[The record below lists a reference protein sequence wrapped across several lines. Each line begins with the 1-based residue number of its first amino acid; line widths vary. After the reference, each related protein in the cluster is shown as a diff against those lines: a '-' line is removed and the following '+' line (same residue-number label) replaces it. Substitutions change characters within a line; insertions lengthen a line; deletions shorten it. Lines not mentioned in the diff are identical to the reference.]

1 MSNPD
6 RKDEDLIVPSKWYD
20 ALPRPSWSRFQ
31 KVKTSKEW
39 FEVYKITPE
48 VYALYEDGQFQE
60 VISYLILGDN
70 KAALI
75 DTGYGMGDIKSLVE
89 ELTDLPII
97 VVTTHTHV
105 DHIGQHNE
113 FSDIAVYDH
122 LFSRENAAKGR
133 EQKGMGDALGPG
145 MYWKKLPE
153 GLTPEN
159 YHIPP
164 FKVTRWLKDG
174 DKIDL
179 GNKELEII
187 HTPGHSPDSV
197 CILDKDSKLFWTGDT
212 FYNAPLYVY
221 SSTTNLDDFINSY
234 RKMNELSDH
243 YDYLMP
249 SHNETYIPKEIIAR
263 VLETAEDIKIG
274 AAGEFRE
281 QQRGNITIRRYDREG
296 FAIIVK
302 A

>member
-6 RKDEDLIVPSKWYD
+6 RKDEDLIVPTKWYD
-20 ALPRPSWSRFQ
+20 ALPRTSWTRFQ
-31 KVKTSKEW
+31 KVKTSQEW
-39 FEVYKITPE
+39 FEVYRITPE

-60 VISYLILGDN
+60 VISYLIIGTE

-89 ELTDLPII
+89 ELTNLPII

-113 FSDIAVYDH
+113 FSNIAVYDH
-122 LFSRENAAKGR
+122 PFSRENAAKGR
-133 EQKGMGDALGPG
+133 APNSMSNALKPE

-153 GLTPEN
+153 DLTPEN
-159 YHIPP
+159 FHIPP

-174 DKIDL
+174 EKINL

-187 HTPGHSPDSV
+187 YTPGHSPDSI
-197 CILDKDSKLFWTGDT
+197 CILDRKAKLFWTGDT

-234 RKMNELSDH
+234 KKMNELSNH
-243 YDYLMP
+243 YEYLMP
-249 SHNETYIPKEIIAR
+249 SHNETYVPKEIIAR
-263 VLETAEDIKIG
+263 VLKTAEDIKKG
-274 AAGEFRE
+274 TAGEYRE
-281 QQRGNITIRRYDREG
+281 QKRGNTTIRRYDREG